1 MIFSE
6 RKYFKYLEDKINS
19 VKHLKKIKNGSA
31 ENKENNLLKESNEV
45 FYSLL

>member
-6 RKYFKYLEDKINS
+6 RKYLKYLENKINS
-19 VKHLKKIKNGSA
+19 VKHKTIKNGGA
-31 ENKENNLLKESNEV
+31 ENKENNLFKKSNEV